1 MSNIEKLQIVNTNI
15 YINLDTEIIENSDDY
30 LKLIILKSDD
40 YLNLSELGIINI
52 NFKLHEG
59 LMDKV
64 TKINLKSNMLKH
76 IYYIPTNISGLNL
89 SHNQIKNI
97 DILSNQINLTYLNL
111 SYNSDLIIN
120 LNTFDNLVNLN
131 KLNLAGINLNSIHP
145 TLFKNLLNLI
155 YLNLAGND
163 IESIEGVYFPPNLN
177 TLNLT
182 YNKLLTY
189 KSEIASLTKLINFYI

>member
-1 MSNIEKLQIVNTNI
+1 M
-15 YINLDTEIIENSDDY
+15 
-30 LKLIILKSDD
+30 
-40 YLNLSELGIINI
+40 
-52 NFKLHEG
+52 
-59 LMDKV
+59 
-64 TKINLKSNMLKH
+64 
-76 IYYIPTNISGLNL
+76 
-89 SHNQIKNI
+89 
-97 DILSNQINLTYLNL
+97 NL

-120 LNTFDNLVNLN
+120 LNTFDNLANLT

-145 TLFKNLLNLI
+145 TLFKNLVNLI

-189 KSEIASLTKLINFYI
+189 KSEIASLAKLINFYI